1 MKRVL
6 VAFLAVVLTVGLFA
20 VTKITISG
28 WPGNPIEEGA
38 IKKAVD
44 TFNSTIGKQKGIEV
58 AWEPIAGD
66 YKQVLMTRLSGGTG
80 PDIFYVDVYVF
91 EELAKANVL
100 LPLDTYVKRD
110 NFDLSDF
117 YQSLIDAF
125 KYQNRLYG
133 IAKDFSTLAVWFNK
147 EIFDKYK
154 VPYLTNDETWDSFLK
169 KLQQLKAAGY
179 ETPLALAPDFNRVI
193 PFIIS
198 FGGRLVKPDL
208 STALGEPNSKKA
220 LQFYIDLVTKY
231 KVAKEPSALGSGWL
245 GEAIATE
252 KCAVVMEGPWTIG
265 FMKGSFP
272 DTFKKMG
279 IVEMPKGIKKATM
292 IYTVAWAINRAT
304 PNKDAAWEVLK
315 FLVTEGQQIFVEGAG
330 VLASRKSIAA
340 KDTDPVKKVFYKGA
354 EYGVPW
360 KVPTP
365 TGLFATANDQI
376 NSLLK
381 DLFYQKLTVD
391 EAIKIIETN
400 YNKWIGKEK

>member
-1 MKRVL
+1 MRRVL
-6 VAFLAVVLTVGLFA
+6 VVLLAVVLVVGLFA

-28 WPGNPIEEGA
+28 WPGNPVEEGA
-38 IKKAVD
+38 IKKGVD
-44 TFNSTIGKQKGIEV
+44 TFNSTIGKEKGIEV
-58 AWEPIAGD
+58 VWEPIAGD

-110 NFDLSDF
+110 NFDISDF
-117 YQSLIDAF
+117 YPSLVNAF
-125 KYQNRLYG
+125 KHGNRLYG

-154 VPYLTNDETWDSFLK
+154 VPYLTDNETWDSFLK
-169 KLQQLKAAGY
+169 KLQQLKAAGF

-198 FGGRLVKPDL
+198 FGGRLVKSDL

-252 KCAVVMEGPWTIG
+252 KCAVVMSGPWTIG

-292 IYTVAWAINRAT
+292 IYTVAWSINRAT

-315 FLVTEGQQIFVEGAG
+315 FLVTEGQQIFVDGAG

-340 KDTDPVKKVFYKGA
+340 KDTDPVKRVFYKGA

-360 KVPTP
+360 KVQTP

-381 DLFYQKLTVD
+381 DLFYQKITVD
-391 EAIKIIETN
+391 DAIKTIETN
-400 YNKWIGKEK
+400 YNKWIGK

>member
-1 MKRVL
+1 MRKL
-6 VAFLAVVLTVGLFA
+6 VAVFLAVLLTVGLFA
-20 VTKITISG
+20 ATKITISG
-28 WPGNPIEEGA
+28 WPGNPVEEGA

-58 AWEPIAGD
+58 VWEPIAGD

-91 EELAKANVL
+91 EELARANVL

-110 NFDLSDF
+110 NFDLNDF
-117 YQSLIDAF
+117 YTSLIDAF

-133 IAKDFSTLAVWFNK
+133 IAKDFSTLALWFNK

-154 VPYLTNDETWDSFLK
+154 VPYLTNDETWDTFLNKMLQLK
-169 KLQQLKAAGY
+169 KAGY
-179 ETPLALAPDFNRVI
+179 DTPLGLAPDFNRVI

-208 STALGEPNSKKA
+208 STALGEANSKKA
-220 LQFYIDLVTKY
+220 LQFYIDLVVKH

-252 KCAVVMEGPWTIG
+252 KCAVVMEGPWTVG

-292 IYTVAWAINRAT
+292 IYTVAWSINRAS

-315 FLVTEGQQIFVEGAG
+315 FLVTEGQKIFVDGAG

-340 KDTDPVKKVFYKGA
+340 QDKDPVKQVFYKGA

-360 KVPTP
+360 KVSTP

-381 DLFYQKLTVD
+381 DLFYSKLTVD
-391 EAIKIIETN
+391 EAVKVIETN
-400 YNKWIGKEK
+400 YNKWIGK

>member
-1 MKRVL
+1 MKKLLVVL
-6 VAFLAVVLTVGLFA
+6 LAVVLTVGLFA

-58 AWEPIAGD
+58 VWEPIAGD

-208 STALGEPNSKKA
+208 STALGEANSKKA
-220 LQFYIDLVTKY
+220 IQFYIDLVTKY

-292 IYTVAWAINRAT
+292 IYTVAWSINRAT

-360 KVPTP
+360 KVSTP

-381 DLFYQKLTVD
+381 DLFYQK
-391 EAIKIIETN
+391 
-400 YNKWIGKEK
+400 

>member
-1 MKRVL
+1 MRKL
-6 VAFLAVVLTVGLFA
+6 VAMFLAVLLTVGLFA
-20 VTKITISG
+20 ATKITISG
-28 WPGNPIEEGA
+28 WPGNPVEEGA

-58 AWEPIAGD
+58 VWEPIAGD

-91 EELAKANVL
+91 EELARANVL

-110 NFDLSDF
+110 NFDLNDF
-117 YQSLIDAF
+117 YTSLIDAF

-133 IAKDFSTLAVWFNK
+133 IAKDFSTLALWFNK

-154 VPYLTNDETWDSFLK
+154 VPYLTNDETWDTFLNKMLQLK
-169 KLQQLKAAGY
+169 KAGY
-179 ETPLALAPDFNRVI
+179 DTPLGLAPDFNRVI

-208 STALGEPNSKKA
+208 STALGEANSKKA
-220 LQFYIDLVTKY
+220 LQFYIDLVVKH

-252 KCAVVMEGPWTIG
+252 KCAVVMEGPWTVG

-292 IYTVAWAINRAT
+292 IYTVAWSINRAS

-315 FLVTEGQQIFVEGAG
+315 FLVTEGQKIFVDGAG

-340 KDTDPVKKVFYKGA
+340 QDKDPIKQVFYKGA

-360 KVPTP
+360 KVSTP

-381 DLFYQKLTVD
+381 DLFYSKLTVD
-391 EAIKIIETN
+391 EAVKVIETN
-400 YNKWIGKEK
+400 YNKWIGK

>member
-1 MKRVL
+1 MRRLLTV
-6 VAFLAVVLTVGLFA
+6 FFAVWVVVGLFA
-20 VTKITISG
+20 VVRITISG
-28 WPGNPIEEGA
+28 WPGNPVEEA
-38 IKKAVD
+38 TIKRAVD
-44 TFNSTIGKQKGIEV
+44 TFNNTIGKQKGIEV
-58 AWEPIAGD
+58 VWEPIAGD

-80 PDIFYVDVYVF
+80 PDLFYVDVYVF
-91 EELAKANVL
+91 EELARANVL

-110 NFDLSDF
+110 NFDLNDF
-117 YQSLIDAF
+117 YPSLIEAF

-133 IAKDFSTLAVWFNK
+133 IAKDFSTLALWFNK

-169 KLQQLKAAGY
+169 KLQQLKAAGF
-179 ETPLALAPDFNRVI
+179 ETPLALAPDFNRII

-220 LQFYIDLVTKY
+220 IQFYIDLVTKY

-245 GEAIATE
+245 GEALATE
-252 KCAVVMEGPWTIG
+252 KCAVAMEGPWTIG
-265 FMKGSFP
+265 FMRGSFP

-292 IYTVAWAINRAT
+292 IYTVAWSINRAT
-304 PNKDAAWEVLK
+304 PNRDAAWEVLK
-315 FLVTEGQQIFVEGAG
+315 FLVTEGQRIFVEGAG

-340 KDTDPVKKVFYKGA
+340 QDKDPVKQVFYKGA

-360 KVPTP
+360 RVPTP
-365 TGLFATANDQI
+365 TGIFSIANDQI
-376 NSLLK
+376 GSLLK
-381 DLFYQKLTVD
+381 DLFAGKLTVD
-391 EAIKIIETN
+391 QAVKIIEDN
-400 YNKWIGKEK
+400 YNNWVKK

>member
-1 MKRVL
+1 MKKLLVVL
-6 VAFLAVVLTVGLFA
+6 LAVVLTVGLFA

-58 AWEPIAGD
+58 VWEPIAGD

-208 STALGEPNSKKA
+208 STALGEANSKKA
-220 LQFYIDLVTKY
+220 IQFYIDLVTKY

-292 IYTVAWAINRAT
+292 IYTVAWSINRAT
-304 PNKDAAWEVLK
+304 QNKDAAWEVLK

-360 KVPTP
+360 KVSTP

>member
-1 MKRVL
+1 MRKL
-6 VAFLAVVLTVGLFA
+6 VAMFLAVLLTVGLFA
-20 VTKITISG
+20 ATKITISG
-28 WPGNPIEEGA
+28 WPGNPVEEGA

-58 AWEPIAGD
+58 VWEPIAGD

-91 EELAKANVL
+91 EELARANVL

-110 NFDLSDF
+110 NFDLNDF
-117 YQSLIDAF
+117 YTSLIDAF

-133 IAKDFSTLAVWFNK
+133 IAKDFSTLALWFNK

-154 VPYLTNDETWDSFLK
+154 VPYLTNDETWDTFLNKILQLK
-169 KLQQLKAAGY
+169 KAGY
-179 ETPLALAPDFNRVI
+179 DTPLGLAPDFNRVI

-208 STALGEPNSKKA
+208 STALGEANSKKA
-220 LQFYIDLVTKY
+220 LQFYIDLVVKH

-252 KCAVVMEGPWTIG
+252 KCAVVMEGPWTVG

-292 IYTVAWAINRAT
+292 IYTVAWSINRAS

-315 FLVTEGQQIFVEGAG
+315 FLVTEGQKIFVDGAG

-340 KDTDPVKKVFYKGA
+340 QDKDPIKQVFYKGA

-360 KVPTP
+360 KVSTP

-381 DLFYQKLTVD
+381 DLFYSKLTVD
-391 EAIKIIETN
+391 EAVKVIETN
-400 YNKWIGKEK
+400 YNKWIGK

>member
-1 MKRVL
+1 MKKLLVVL
-6 VAFLAVVLTVGLFA
+6 LAVVLTVGLFA
-20 VTKITISG
+20 LTKITISG

-58 AWEPIAGD
+58 VWEPIAGD

-208 STALGEPNSKKA
+208 STALGEANSKKA
-220 LQFYIDLVTKY
+220 IQFYIDLVTKH

-292 IYTVAWAINRAT
+292 IYTVAWSINRAT

-360 KVPTP
+360 KVSTP

-400 YNKWIGKEK
+400 YDKWIGKEK

>member
-1 MKRVL
+1 MRKL
-6 VAFLAVVLTVGLFA
+6 VAMFLAVLLTVGLFA
-20 VTKITISG
+20 ATKITISG
-28 WPGNPIEEGA
+28 WPGNPVEEGA

-58 AWEPIAGD
+58 VWEPIAGD

-91 EELAKANVL
+91 EELARANVL

-110 NFDLSDF
+110 NFDLNDF
-117 YQSLIDAF
+117 YTSLIDAF

-133 IAKDFSTLAVWFNK
+133 IAKDFSTLALWFNK

-154 VPYLTNDETWDSFLK
+154 VPYLTNDETWDTFLNKILQLK
-169 KLQQLKAAGY
+169 KAGY
-179 ETPLALAPDFNRVI
+179 DTPLGLAPDFNRVI

-198 FGGRLVKPDL
+198 FGGRVVKPDL
-208 STALGEPNSKKA
+208 STALGEANSKKA
-220 LQFYIDLVTKY
+220 LQFYIDLVVKH

-252 KCAVVMEGPWTIG
+252 KCAVVMEGPWTVG

-292 IYTVAWAINRAT
+292 IYTVAWSINRAS

-315 FLVTEGQQIFVEGAG
+315 FLVTEGQKIFVDGAG

-340 KDTDPVKKVFYKGA
+340 QDKDPIKQVFYKGA

-360 KVPTP
+360 KVSTP

-381 DLFYQKLTVD
+381 DLFYSKLTVD
-391 EAIKIIETN
+391 EAVKVIETN
-400 YNKWIGKEK
+400 YNKWIGK

>member
-1 MKRVL
+1 MKKLLVVL
-6 VAFLAVVLTVGLFA
+6 LAVVLTVGLFA

-58 AWEPIAGD
+58 VWEPIAGD

-179 ETPLALAPDFNRVI
+179 EIPLALAPDFNRVI

-208 STALGEPNSKKA
+208 STALGEANSKKA
-220 LQFYIDLVTKY
+220 IQFYIDLVTKY

-292 IYTVAWAINRAT
+292 IYTVAWSINRAT

-360 KVPTP
+360 KVSTP

-400 YNKWIGKEK
+400 YDK

>member
-1 MKRVL
+1 MKKLLVVL
-6 VAFLAVVLTVGLFA
+6 LAVVLTVGLFA

-58 AWEPIAGD
+58 VWEPIAGD

-169 KLQQLKAAGY
+169 KLQQLKASGY

-208 STALGEPNSKKA
+208 STALGEANSKKA
-220 LQFYIDLVTKY
+220 IQFYIDLVTKY

-245 GEAIATE
+245 GEAIAAE

-292 IYTVAWAINRAT
+292 IYTVAWSINRAT

-360 KVPTP
+360 KVSTP

-400 YNKWIGKEK
+400 YDKWIGKEK

>member
-1 MKRVL
+1 MKRLVTVL
-6 VAFLAVVLTVGLFA
+6 LAVLLSVGLMA
-20 VTKITISG
+20 ATKVTISG
-28 WPGNPIEEGA
+28 WPGNPVEEA
-38 IKKAVD
+38 TIKKAVE

-58 AWEPIAGD
+58 VWEPIAGD

-91 EELAKANVL
+91 EELARANVL

-110 NFDLSDF
+110 NFDLNDF
-117 YQSLIDAF
+117 YTSLIDAF

-133 IAKDFSTLAVWFNK
+133 IAKDFSTLALWFNK

-154 VPYLTNDETWDSFLK
+154 VPYLTNDETWDTFLNKLLQLK
-169 KLQQLKAAGY
+169 KAGY
-179 ETPLALAPDFNRVI
+179 DTPLGLAPDFNRLI

-220 LQFYIDLVTKY
+220 IQFYIDLVVKH

-252 KCAVVMEGPWTIG
+252 KCAVVMEGPWTVG

-292 IYTVAWAINRAT
+292 IYTVAWSINRAT

-315 FLVTEGQQIFVEGAG
+315 FLVTEGQKIFVEGAG

-340 KDTDPVKKVFYKGA
+340 QDKDPIKQVFYKGA

-360 KVPTP
+360 KVSTP

-381 DLFYQKLTVD
+381 DLFYNKLTVD
-391 EAIKIIETN
+391 EAVRLIETN
-400 YNKWIGKEK
+400 YNKWIGK

>member
-1 MKRVL
+1 MKRLVTVL
-6 VAFLAVVLTVGLFA
+6 LAILLSVGLMA
-20 VTKITISG
+20 ATKVTISG
-28 WPGNPIEEGA
+28 WPGNPVEEA
-38 IKKAVD
+38 TIKKAVE

-58 AWEPIAGD
+58 VWEPIAGD

-91 EELAKANVL
+91 EELARANVL
-100 LPLDTYVKRD
+100 LPLDTYVKKD
-110 NFDLSDF
+110 NFDLNDF
-117 YQSLIDAF
+117 YTSLIDAF

-133 IAKDFSTLAVWFNK
+133 IAKDFSTLALWFNK

-154 VPYLTNDETWDSFLK
+154 VPYLTNDETWDTFLNKLLQLK
-169 KLQQLKAAGY
+169 KAGY
-179 ETPLALAPDFNRVI
+179 DTPLGLAPDFNRVI

-220 LQFYIDLVTKY
+220 IQFYIDLVVKH

-292 IYTVAWAINRAT
+292 IYTVAWSINRAT

-315 FLVTEGQQIFVEGAG
+315 FLVTEGQKIFVEGAG

-340 KDTDPVKKVFYKGA
+340 QDKDPIKQVFYKGA

-360 KVPTP
+360 KVSTP

-381 DLFYQKLTVD
+381 DLFYNKLTVD
-391 EAIKIIETN
+391 EAARLIETN
-400 YNKWIGKEK
+400 YNKWIGK

>member
-1 MKRVL
+1 MKKLLVVL
-6 VAFLAVVLTVGLFA
+6 LAVVLTVGLFA

-58 AWEPIAGD
+58 VWEPIAGD

-208 STALGEPNSKKA
+208 STALGEANSKKA
-220 LQFYIDLVTKY
+220 IQFYIDLVTKY

-265 FMKGSFP
+265 FMRGSFP

-292 IYTVAWAINRAT
+292 IYTVAWSINRAT

-360 KVPTP
+360 KVSTP

-400 YNKWIGKEK
+400 YDKWIGKEK

>member
-1 MKRVL
+1 MRKL
-6 VAFLAVVLTVGLFA
+6 VAMFLAVLLTVGLFA
-20 VTKITISG
+20 ATKITISG
-28 WPGNPIEEGA
+28 WPGNPVEEGA

-58 AWEPIAGD
+58 VWEPIAGD

-91 EELAKANVL
+91 EELARANVL

-110 NFDLSDF
+110 NFDLNDF
-117 YQSLIDAF
+117 YTSLIDAF

-133 IAKDFSTLAVWFNK
+133 IAKDFSTLALWFNK

-154 VPYLTNDETWDSFLK
+154 VPYLTNDETWDTFLNKMLQLK
-169 KLQQLKAAGY
+169 KAGY
-179 ETPLALAPDFNRVI
+179 DTPLGLAPDFNRVI

-208 STALGEPNSKKA
+208 STALGEANSKKA
-220 LQFYIDLVTKY
+220 LQFYIDLVVKH

-252 KCAVVMEGPWTIG
+252 KCAVVMEGPWTVG

-279 IVEMPKGIKKATM
+279 IVEMPKGVKKATM
-292 IYTVAWAINRAT
+292 IYTVAWSINRAS

-315 FLVTEGQQIFVEGAG
+315 FLVTEGQKIFVDGAG

-340 KDTDPVKKVFYKGA
+340 QDKDPIKQVFYKGA

-360 KVPTP
+360 KVSTP

-381 DLFYQKLTVD
+381 DLFYSKLTVD
-391 EAIKIIETN
+391 EAVKVIETN
-400 YNKWIGKEK
+400 YNKWIGK

>member
-1 MKRVL
+1 MRKLMVVL
-6 VAFLAVVLTVGLFA
+6 VTVLLTVGLFA
-20 VTKITISG
+20 ATKITISG
-28 WPGNPIEEGA
+28 WPGNPVEEGA
-38 IKKAVD
+38 IKKAVE
-44 TFNSTIGKQKGIEV
+44 TFNGTIGKQKGIEV
-58 AWEPIAGD
+58 IWEPIAGD

-91 EELAKANVL
+91 EELARSNVL

-110 NFDLSDF
+110 NFDLKDF
-117 YQSLIDAF
+117 YTSLIDAF

-154 VPYLTNDETWDSFLK
+154 VPYLTNNETWDTFLNKLLQLK
-169 KLQQLKAAGY
+169 KAGY

-208 STALGEPNSKKA
+208 STALGEPNSRKG

-245 GEAIATE
+245 GEAISTE

-265 FMKGSFP
+265 FMRDSFP
-272 DTFKKMG
+272 ETFKKVAV
-279 IVEMPKGIKKATM
+279 VEMPKGIKKATM
-292 IYTVAWAINRAT
+292 IYTVAWSINRAT

-315 FLVTEGQQIFVEGAG
+315 FLVTEGQKIFVEGAG
-330 VLASRKSIAA
+330 VLASRKSLAA
-340 KDTDPVKKVFYKGA
+340 QDKDPIKQVFYKGA

-360 KVPTP
+360 KVSTP

-381 DLFYQKLTVD
+381 DLFYEKISLD
-391 EAIKIIETN
+391 EAIKTIETN
-400 YNKWIGKEK
+400 YNKWIGK

>member
-1 MKRVL
+1 MKKLLVVL
-6 VAFLAVVLTVGLFA
+6 LAVVLTVGLFA

-58 AWEPIAGD
+58 VWEPIAGD

-117 YQSLIDAF
+117 YRSLIDAF

-208 STALGEPNSKKA
+208 STALGEANSKKA
-220 LQFYIDLVTKY
+220 IQFYIDLVTKY

-292 IYTVAWAINRAT
+292 IYTVAWSINRAT

-354 EYGVPW
+354 GYGVPW
-360 KVPTP
+360 KVSTP

-400 YNKWIGKEK
+400 YDKWIGKEK